1 MRCRYDVNGFVKEL
15 PQLPEERS
23 SHACAA
29 LPITKV
35 RPKQNQPFVQA
46 FIVAGGYTSEFT
58 SSVVTL
64 LHGATAWTPLASLP
78 RSLYLAQASIVG
90 GRMRING
97 GYDGGFFR
105 TEVMIE
111 KWWWMEVVHIAN
123 MMILFTFNV
132 FANALTV
139 ALHNMIHNQ

>member
-1 MRCRYDVNGFVKEL
+1 
-15 PQLPEERS
+15 
-23 SHACAA
+23 
-29 LPITKV
+29 
-35 RPKQNQPFVQA
+35 
-46 FIVAGGYTSEFT
+46 
-58 SSVVTL
+58 
-64 LHGATAWTPLASLP
+64 
-78 RSLYLAQASIVG
+78 
-90 GRMRING
+90 MRING